1 MQFFFV
7 QVGLESI
14 EDPTI
19 QQNLKGRSRFMNK
32 KGWVDPQGRKG
43 KVRNLCVRFCDEV
56 PWF

>member
-1 MQFFFV
+1 MFFV